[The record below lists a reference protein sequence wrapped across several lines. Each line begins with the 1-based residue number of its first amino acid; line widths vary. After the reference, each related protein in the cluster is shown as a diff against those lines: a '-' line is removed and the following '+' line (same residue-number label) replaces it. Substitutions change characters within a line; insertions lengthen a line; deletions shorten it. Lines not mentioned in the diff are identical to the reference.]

1 MPNINNYVPHRKGTY
16 PSFVSSENG
25 CRHEAKNPGGKM
37 VRQFKVDGEVFPSG
51 SGPLRCDWL
60 VLNDTDQHAYYIELK
75 GSDIPHAIAQI
86 EATICALPTYQ
97 NVSRRII
104 YKTNTMKMQDSAFT
118 KWKAKHRDA
127 LVRHLTYT
135 DTL

>member
-1 MPNINNYVPHRKGTY
+1 MTNINNYAPYHAGTY

-25 CRHEAKNPGGKM
+25 CKHEAKNPSRKV
-37 VRQFKVDGEVFPSG
+37 VRQFMVDGGVFPKG

-60 VLNDTDQHAYYIELK
+60 ILNDTDQHAYYIELK
-75 GSDIPHAIAQI
+75 GSDIPHAIEQI
-86 EATICALPTYQ
+86 EATIREVPTYREIH
-97 NVSRRII
+97 RRII
-104 YKTNTMKMQDSAFT
+104 YKTNTLKMHDHTAT
-118 KWKAKHRDA
+118 KWKAAHQDA